1 MNLENRLSEISQIQK
16 DTFCRIPPTCPEQ
29 AIHRDGVDQWL
40 PGDRGQGKGDGVDLL
55 MSVEFLCQDKGKTLE
70 LDSTDGCT
78 TQ

>member
-1 MNLENRLSEISQIQK
+1 LHDSTYMSRTGNSQRWSRLVA
-16 DTFCRIPPTCPEQ
+16 T
-29 AIHRDGVDQWL
+29 
-40 PGDRGQGKGDGVDLL
+40 RGQGKGDSVALL